1 MKAAVIAVGNEVLFG
16 DTVNTNGAFV
26 AAELTAAKVQVVL
39 QTVVP
44 DQISQLVAAISQARR
59 VADLVVLIGG
69 LGPTVD
75 DITRQAIADAT
86 GCPLQLDPT
95 ALADVERYFAERRR
109 PMSQSNRQQALVPV
123 GGQALAN
130 QRGTAP
136 GLWLE
141 VDSQVVVA
149 LPGPPIE
156 LAPMFRETVLPRLR
170 QRLEGGRQ
178 VIWLRTSGIGESTLQ
193 DLLGDL
199 LTTTNPSVLPYAKL
213 GEVHLRILADAASQ
227 PAAEQMAAQRLA
239 AVMALIGPYVY
250 GQGDVSLESVLLD
263 RLRQRQ
269 QTVAVS
275 ESATGGLISARL
287 SDPAGASQ
295 VFLGGSIVYTA
306 SAKVHFGALDAGE
319 LRRHGPVSAWAAEE
333 LAHSVRHQLDATWGL
348 ASCGWAGPE
357 ADGEVGLAYTAVAG
371 SAGVTWR
378 EHRLGHNRHD
388 VRHRL
393 AQAALWHLY
402 QVLDEAE

>member
-26 AAELTAAKVQVVL
+26 AAELTAAKVQMVL

-213 GEVHLRILADAASQ
+213 GEVHLRILADASSQ
-227 PAAEQMAAQRLA
+227 PAAEL
-239 AVMALIGPYVY
+239 MAL
-250 GQGDVSLESVLLD
+250 
-263 RLRQRQ
+263 
-269 QTVAVS
+269 
-275 ESATGGLISARL
+275 
-287 SDPAGASQ
+287 
-295 VFLGGSIVYTA
+295 
-306 SAKVHFGALDAGE
+306 
-319 LRRHGPVSAWAAEE
+319 SAW
-333 LAHSVRHQLDATWGL
+333 R
-348 ASCGWAGPE
+348 
-357 ADGEVGLAYTAVAG
+357 
-371 SAGVTWR
+371 R
-378 EHRLGHNRHD
+378 
-388 VRHRL
+388 
-393 AQAALWHLY
+393 
-402 QVLDEAE
+402 